1 MKKCNYMHLP
11 LQMSDVI
18 DDNKFIVPQFQRN
31 VVWKKQRRKDFITNI
46 RNGEPFGVILVRQNN
61 GKYELIDGLQRITT
75 IRDYYEN
82 PYDYL
87 NENDVDDELSRKIV
101 KAYLEEQKI
110 QIDETYVETRS
121 LEIKKELFNC
131 LKGELKNWEAAD
143 VLKEK
148 LGINATSTVRNLI
161 DDVYAEFNS
170 NIEIDH
176 LPVFAIDYRGP
187 SENIPNVFYNL
198 NTGGVQL
205 SKYETYAALW
215 SKPLFVID
223 DEQLLENVK
232 MKYKKLQDDSDL
244 DIVFSEDD
252 MSQNGI
258 SLFEYCYALSGVIRN
273 KTKGY
278 DILFGENS
286 KSTDPIGF
294 ELLSLILG
302 ESVNKAERIHSILKD
317 TTPSFLVSLKKLID
331 DSVFNVKNA
340 LKDILLG
347 KNGATLHSDST
358 YLIYHI
364 IVSYIREYY
373 IIDVK
378 SETITK
384 KQDTLPVSDF
394 KKYMPLHYV
403 YDCLTDYWKN
413 NRQVSD
419 LNRDLNSLEKR
430 TKYWSN
436 IKIDD
441 WADALHIFVESQSGV
456 SKTIPQRNKL
466 FIDFL
471 ISMKLKKNPQYM
483 IHFLNSADEKSG
495 YLDFEHIVPRKII
508 QNHIKDLTTSQQNLF
523 NFSHV
528 GNLCYLTVKDN
539 RSKREKTIYEYVEDR
554 PSYTFDEEYLK
565 FNGYPE
571 KDDLKFIHYSNSD
584 FRDEYAKFI
593 KYRTDILSQ
602 EFLELIKEL
611 F

>member
-11 LQMSDVI
+11 LQMTDVI
-18 DDNKFIVPQFQRN
+18 DDNKFIIPQFQRS
-31 VVWKKQRRKDFITNI
+31 VVWRKQRRKDFIANI

-75 IRDYYEN
+75 IRDYDAN

-87 NENDVDDELSRKIV
+87 SENDVDDELSRKIV
-101 KAYLEEQKI
+101 IAYLEEQKI
-110 QIDETYVETRS
+110 PIDETYVETRS

-131 LKGELKNWEAAD
+131 LKGKLKNWEAAD

-148 LGINATSTVRNLI
+148 LGINSTPTVRNLI
-161 DDVYAEFNS
+161 DDVYAEFNN
-170 NIEIDH
+170 NIDIDH

-215 SKPLFVID
+215 SKPLFTVD
-223 DEQLLENVK
+223 DEQILENVK
-232 MKYKKLQDDSDL
+232 MKYKKLQEDSDL

-252 MSQNGI
+252 MAQNGI

-317 TTPSFLVSLKKLID
+317 VTPSFLVDIKKLID

-340 LKDILLG
+340 LKEVLIG
-347 KNGATLHSDST
+347 KNGVTLHSDST

-384 KQDTLPVSDF
+384 KADTLPVSDF

-403 YDCLTDYWKN
+403 YDCLTD
-413 NRQVSD
+413 
-419 LNRDLNSLEKR
+419 
-430 TKYWSN
+430 
-436 IKIDD
+436 
-441 WADALHIFVESQSGV
+441 
-456 SKTIPQRNKL
+456 
-466 FIDFL
+466 
-471 ISMKLKKNPQYM
+471 
-483 IHFLNSADEKSG
+483 
-495 YLDFEHIVPRKII
+495 
-508 QNHIKDLTTSQQNLF
+508 
-523 NFSHV
+523 
-528 GNLCYLTVKDN
+528 
-539 RSKREKTIYEYVEDR
+539 
-554 PSYTFDEEYLK
+554 
-565 FNGYPE
+565 
-571 KDDLKFIHYSNSD
+571 
-584 FRDEYAKFI
+584 
-593 KYRTDILSQ
+593 
-602 EFLELIKEL
+602 
-611 F
+611 